1 MGMTCSINASTIF
14 AFRSRHLT
22 AEHPYLVPVGDE
34 DVAAGGSNTIP
45 LGPRPTGM
53 VAVTMLAAG
62 LITDTV
68 LAPISDLDI
77 TTGGA
82 DRNLPR
88 KVADGDG

>member
-1 MGMTCSINASTIF
+1 
-14 AFRSRHLT
+14 
-22 AEHPYLVPVGDE
+22 
-34 DVAAGGSNTIP
+34 
-45 LGPRPTGM
+45 M